1 MTINVR
7 AVLNVIGLLLIFAA
21 LLLLIPAG
29 VAWLYQDASEKN
41 EMSAFLIS
49 SGSSLVAGL
58 VLFLL
63 NRGQFKNVGNQ
74 EGLAAVSISW
84 LVLSL
89 VAAGPMFFWEGTI
102 DGREIGITDAYFEAM
117 SGLTTTGA
125 TIIQNIPE
133 LPHGLLF
140 WRSFTHW
147 LGGMGIVVLWV
158 AILPAFGPG
167 SYQLF
172 RSEMPGLSA
181 ERITPRIGETAK
193 ILWSIYCLLTI
204 VEVLLLCAHKD
215 IDLFSALC
223 HTFGTMATGGFSIH
237 NASIAHY
244 NSWYVDTVIIVFM
257 FLAGCNF
264 GLYYLLFNKKYD
276 DVFRNTEIRFYV
288 GVLLISVVVITI
300 SIRSQGLREPELKGL
315 SSEAATAE
323 LGTFKGEENKVR
335 SLPETLRA
343 VTFQVVAITTTTG
356 YATADFD
363 RWPDLARTLLVV
375 LMFFGGCA
383 GSTGGGLKQIRIIL
397 LIKFALREL
406 RKAIQLNAVFPIR
419 VGDRAIDETVLSSV
433 IGLLSMA
440 AILLVLVTLIIS
452 AMGVDLITS
461 FTAVIATMFNIG
473 PGLARV
479 GAAQNYAFMPDAA
492 KWVLSG
498 TMLLGR
504 LEFVCV
510 LVLFQP
516 LLYRK

>member
-1 MTINVR
+1 V
-7 AVLNVIGLLLIFAA
+7 A

-29 VAWLYQDASEKN
+29 VAWLYEDASEKN
-41 EMSAFLIS
+41 ELRAFLIS
-49 SGSSLVAGL
+49 SAASLVIGL
-58 VLFLL
+58 VLFCL

-89 VAAGPMFFWEGTI
+89 FAALPMTLWEGTI
-102 DGREIGITDAYFEAM
+102 NGREIGITDSYFEAM

-125 TIIQNIPE
+125 TIIENIPE

-204 VEVLLLCAHKD
+204 VEVLLLWAHKD
-215 IDLFSALC
+215 INLFSALC

-244 NSWYVDTVIIVFM
+244 NSWYVDTVIIAFM

-264 GLYYLLFNKKYD
+264 GLYYLLFTKRYD
-276 DVFRNTEIRFYV
+276 EVFQNTEIRFYV
-288 GVLLISVVVITI
+288 TVLLISVIVITI
-300 SIRSQGLREPELKGL
+300 SVRTQGLRKPGVEGMSK
-315 SSEAATAE
+315 EAIAAE
-323 LGTFKGEENKVR
+323 HEKFKGEEYKVR
-335 SLPETLRA
+335 SVPETLRA
-343 VTFQVVAITTTTG
+343 VTFQVVAVTTTTG

-397 LIKFALREL
+397 LIKFAFREL
-406 RKAIQLNAVFPIR
+406 RKAIQPSAVFPIK
-419 VGDRAIDETVLSSV
+419 VGGRAIDESVLSSV
-433 IGLLSMA
+433 IGLFSMA
-440 AILLVLVTLIIS
+440 AILLVVVTLIIS
-452 AMGVDLITS
+452 ALGVDIVTS

-473 PGLARV
+473 PGLAKV

>member
-1 MTINVR
+1 V
-7 AVLNVIGLLLIFAA
+7 A

-29 VAWLYQDASEKN
+29 VAWLYQDANEKN
-41 EMSAFLIS
+41 ELNAFLIS
-49 SGSSLVAGL
+49 SAASVVIGL
-58 VLFLL
+58 VLFFL
-63 NRGQFKNVGNQ
+63 NRGQFKNVGNE

-89 VAAGPMFFWEGTI
+89 FAALPMTLWEGTVN
-102 DGREIGITDAYFEAM
+102 GRDIGITDSYFEAM

-125 TIIQNIPE
+125 TIIENIPE

-204 VEVLLLCAHKD
+204 IEVLLLWAHKD
-215 IDLFSALC
+215 INLFSALC

-237 NASIAHY
+237 NASVAHY
-244 NSWYVDTVIIVFM
+244 DSWYVDTVIIVFM
-257 FLAGCNF
+257 VLSGCNF
-264 GLYYLLFNKKYD
+264 GLYYLLFTRRFDEIYQ
-276 DVFRNTEIRFYV
+276 NTEIRFYLF
-288 GVLLISVVVITI
+288 VLLISVIVITI
-300 SIRSQGLREPELKGL
+300 SIQAQGLRKPQVQGMAK
-315 SSEAATAE
+315 EAAAAE
-323 LGTFKGEENKVR
+323 LDALEGEMHKVR
-335 SLPETLRA
+335 NLPETLRS
-343 VTFQVVAITTTTG
+343 VTFQVVSITTTTG
-356 YATADFD
+356 FATADFD
-363 RWPDLARTLLVV
+363 RWPDFARTLMVV

-383 GSTGGGLKQIRIIL
+383 GSTSGGLKQIRIIL

-406 RKAIQLNAVFPIR
+406 RRAIQPNAVFPIK
-419 VGDRAIDETVLSSV
+419 VGGRAIDESVLSSV
-433 IGLLSMA
+433 IGLVSMA
-440 AILLVLVTLIIS
+440 AILLVMGTLIVT
-452 AMGVDLITS
+452 ALGVDIVTS
-461 FTAVIATMFNIG
+461 FTAVVATMFNIG

-479 GAAQNYAFMPDAA
+479 GAVQNYAFMPDAA
-492 KWVLSG
+492 KWVLSL